1 MKEDGRK
8 GESIL
13 PEAVN
18 TAAEAGRTDK
28 NRKPSDE
35 NDFSKGSV
43 VRHILSLAAPMTLAQ
58 LINVL
63 YSVVDRIYIG
73 HLPHASAQALTGIGL
88 CLPIITI
95 ISAFAN
101 LFGMGG
107 APLCSI
113 ARGGHQEKRAQTVM
127 GNSFSMLLLTG
138 AVLMI
143 FCFAVKKPLLYMFGA
158 SESTYGYADQYI
170 TIYLLGTIFVM
181 VSLGMN
187 NFINAQGFGEMGM
200 LTVLLG
206 AVMNIILDPI
216 LIFGFDMGV
225 RGAAIATVIS
235 QGASALWVFLFLT
248 GKKALFRLNRAAM
261 RLQAS
266 VVKEITFLGT
276 SGFVMSVT
284 NGTVQIVCNAVLARY
299 GGDVYVGIMTVINS
313 VREIATLPLNG
324 LTSGAQPVMGYNYGA
339 GCYRRVKSAI
349 KFITVVGIIFSLILW
364 AVVFLEPRFFL
375 HLFTQEKDL
384 IEQGIPAMQIYFCGI
399 FMMAL
404 QFVGQSTY
412 VALNR
417 PKQAVFF
424 SLFRKVII
432 VVPLTILLPMVG
444 GLGTDGVFWAEPVS
458 NVIGGTA
465 CFVTMLVTV
474 WPTLREK
481 GTDSSAA
488 PFAKPH

>member
-1 MKEDGRK
+1 MTEER
-8 GESIL
+8 
-13 PEAVN
+13 
-18 TAAEAGRTDK
+18 
-28 NRKPSDE
+28 

-88 CLPIITI
+88 CLPVITI

-113 ARGGHQEKRAQTVM
+113 ARGGHEDKRAQKVM

-138 AVLMI
+138 VILMI
-143 FCFAVKKPLLYMFGA
+143 LFFIFKRPVLYLFGA
-158 SESTYGYADQYI
+158 SNDTFGYANAYLS
-170 TIYLLGTIFVM
+170 IYLLGTVFVM

-187 NFINAQGFGEMGM
+187 NFINAQGFGKMGM
-200 LTVLLG
+200 MTVLLG

-216 LIFGFDMGV
+216 LIFGFHMGV
-225 RGAAIATVIS
+225 QGAAIATVIS
-235 QGASALWVFLFLT
+235 QGASALWVLLFLT
-248 GKKALFRLNRAAM
+248 GRKAIFKLTREAM
-261 RLQAS
+261 RLKGS
-266 VVKEITFLGT
+266 LVKEITFLGT
-276 SGFVMSVT
+276 SGFVMAVT

-299 GGDVYVGIMTVINS
+299 GGDIYVGIMTVINS
-313 VREIATLPLNG
+313 VREIASLPLNG

-339 GCYRRVKSAI
+339 GCYRRVRTAI
-349 KFITVVGIIFSLILW
+349 RFITAAGIGFSLIVW
-364 AVVFLEPRFFL
+364 VVVFVEPRFFL
-375 HLFTQEKDL
+375 HLFTTEQEL
-384 IEQGIPAMQIYFCGI
+384 ITEGIPAMQIYFCGF

-432 VVPLTILLPMVG
+432 VVPLTILLPMIG
-444 GLGTDGVFWAEPVS
+444 GLGTSGVFWAEPVS

-465 CFVTMLVTV
+465 CFVTMMITV
-474 WPTLREK
+474 WPSLKEQQK
-481 GTDSSAA
+481 
-488 PFAKPH
+488 

>member
-1 MKEDGRK
+1 
-8 GESIL
+8 
-13 PEAVN
+13 
-18 TAAEAGRTDK
+18 
-28 NRKPSDE
+28 
-35 NDFSKGSV
+35 
-43 VRHILSLAAPMTLAQ
+43 MTLAQ

-73 HLPHASAQALTGIGL
+73 HLPHTSAEALTGIGL

-113 ARGGHQEKRAQTVM
+113 ARGGHEEKRAQKVM
-127 GNSFSMLLLTG
+127 GNSFFMLILTG
-138 AVLMI
+138 VMLMVLCLALKRQI
-143 FCFAVKKPLLYMFGA
+143 LYLFGA
-158 SESTYGYADQYI
+158 SEATYGYANDYI

-187 NFINAQGFGEMGM
+187 NFINAQGFGKMGM

-206 AVMNIILDPI
+206 AVLNIILDPI
-216 LIFGFDMGV
+216 LIFGCNMGV

-235 QGASALWVFLFLT
+235 QGISALWVFTFLT
-248 GKKALFRLNRAAM
+248 GEKALFCLTRESMKLNSS
-261 RLQAS
+261 L
-266 VVKEITFLGT
+266 VKDIIFLGT

-299 GGDVYVGIMTVINS
+299 GGDLYVGIMTVINS

-339 GCYRRVKSAI
+339 GCYKRVKDSI
-349 KFITVVGIIFSLILW
+349 RFITAVGIVFSLILW
-364 AVVFLEPRFFL
+364 AFVFLEPRFFL
-375 HLFTQEKDL
+375 HLFTSEQAL
-384 IEQGIPAMQIYFCGI
+384 IEKGIPALQIYFCGI

-404 QFVGQSTY
+404 QFVGQSTN

-424 SLFRKVII
+424 SLFRKVVI
-432 VVPLTILLPMVG
+432 VVPLTILLPMVRG
-444 GLGTDGVFWAEPVS
+444 MGTDGVFWAEPVS

-474 WPTLREK
+474 WPSLKEK
-481 GTDSSAA
+481 VTES
-488 PFAKPH
+488 